1 MTNKGARSNLMCVIT
16 LFLRLM
22 TVASSRF
29 RCELADESGEAFT
42 DMLLSE
48 KPVAISQHGALPDS
62 E

>member
-1 MTNKGARSNLMCVIT
+1 
-16 LFLRLM
+16 M